1 MSKINNLS
9 RGKACLGEKVKDS
22 EGNIGT
28 ITNYE
33 LRNGRKGFVE
43 ITYEDDTSHWRD
55 KYAVE
60 RRAFKK
66 PYVDDIDNLLNTNEW
81 KYIPGYEGRYIINKS
96 GDIKSAQGQYKGKV
110 LSPSQSG
117 SYIIIAL
124 QYGDTKDK
132 RKLHRIHRLVAE
144 TFIRHIGDNEE
155 VDHIDGNPRNNIL
168 SNLRIVDKKINNQK
182 FLDLSYIGFT
192 EEEQN
197 KLQRMALEKDTNVME
212 IIVDIVKEKLCDSGI
227 KV

>member
-1 MSKINNLS
+1 MEKINNLS
-9 RGKACLGEKVKDS
+9 RGKTCLGEKVSDS

-33 LRNGRKGFVE
+33 LRNGKKGFLE
-43 ITYEDDTSHWRD
+43 ITYEDGMSHWRE

-60 RRAFKK
+60 RGSFRK
-66 PYVDDIDNLLNTNEW
+66 PYFDDIDNLLNTNEW
-81 KYIPGYEGRYIINKS
+81 KYIPGYEGRYIINKK
-96 GDIKSAQGQYKGKV
+96 GDIKSAQGQYKGRV

-117 SYIIIAL
+117 NYMMVTL

-132 RKLHRIHRLVAE
+132 RNLHRIHRLVAE

-155 VDHIDGNPRNNIL
+155 VDHVDGNPRNNAL
-168 SNLRIVDKKINNQK
+168 SNLRIVNKKINNQK

-197 KLQRMALEKDTNVME
+197 KLQIMALEKDTNIME
-212 IIVDIVKEKLCDSGI
+212 IIVEIVKEKLCDSGI

>member
-1 MSKINNLS
+1 MKKINNLS
-9 RGKACLGEKVKDS
+9 RGKACLGEKIRDS
-22 EGNIGT
+22 EGNVGI
-28 ITNYE
+28 ITDYE
-33 LRNGRKGFVE
+33 MRNGKKASVE
-43 ITYEDDTSHWRD
+43 ITYEDNTSHWRE

-60 RRAFKK
+60 CGAFRK
-66 PYVDDIDNLLNTNEW
+66 PYFDDIDDLLNTNEW

-110 LSPSQSG
+110 LSPYQSG
-117 SYIIIAL
+117 NYMMITL

-144 TFIRHIGDNEE
+144 TFIRHIDDKEE
-155 VDHIDGNPRNNIL
+155 VDHIDGNPLNNAL

-197 KLQRMALEKDTNVME
+197 KLQRMALEKDTNIME
-212 IIVDIVKEKLCDSGI
+212 IIVEIVKEKLCDFGTNF
-227 KV
+227 

>member
-1 MSKINNLS
+1 MEKINNLP
-9 RGKACLGEKVKDS
+9 RGKACLGEKVSDS
-22 EGNIGT
+22 EGNLGT

-33 LRNGRKGFVE
+33 LRNGKKGFVE
-43 ITYEDDTSHWRD
+43 ITYEDGTSHWRE

-60 RRAFKK
+60 RGTFRK
-66 PYVDDIDNLLNTNEW
+66 PYFDDIDNLLNTNEW
-81 KYIPGYEGRYIINKS
+81 KYIPGYEGRYIINKN

-117 SYIIIAL
+117 NYMIIAL
-124 QYGDTKDK
+124 QYGDTRDK
-132 RKLHRIHRLVAE
+132 RNLHRVHRLVAE
-144 TFIRHIGDNEE
+144 TFIRHINDNEE
-155 VDHIDGNPRNNIL
+155 VDHIDGNPCNNAL
-168 SNLRIVDKKINNQK
+168 SNLRIVDRKINNQK

-212 IIVDIVKEKLCDSGI
+212 IIVEIVKEKLCDSGI

>member
-1 MSKINNLS
+1 MKKINVLS
-9 RGKACLGEKVKDS
+9 RGKACLGEKVSDS
-22 EGNIGT
+22 EGNIGI

-33 LRNGRKGFVE
+33 LRNGKKGFLE
-43 ITYEDDTSHWRD
+43 ITYKDGTSHWRE
-55 KYAVE
+55 KYAIE
-60 RRAFKK
+60 HGIFKK
-66 PYVDDIDNLLNTNEW
+66 PYFDDIEELLNTSEW
-81 KYIPGYEGRYIINKS
+81 KYIPEYEGRYIINKN
-96 GDIKSAQGQYKGKV
+96 GDIKSAQGRYKGKL

-117 SYIIIAL
+117 NYMIIAL

-144 TFIRHIGDNEE
+144 TFIRRIGNNEE
-155 VDHIDGNPRNNIL
+155 IDHIDGNPRNNAL

-182 FLDLSYIGFT
+182 FLNLSYAGFT

-197 KLQRMALEKDTNVME
+197 KLQTMALEKDTNIME
-212 IIVDIVKEKLCDSGI
+212 IIVEIVKEKLCDSGI